1 VESADVDGIRLA
13 YQVTGEPDAP
23 PMILLHGLGSGAG
36 SWNTV
41 AAQLAETHRV
51 YALYL
56 RGHGHSDWPGKYT
69 LELMR
74 DDVLGFLDIL
84 ALDRVVLVGHS
95 MGGNVALLLAE
106 EYPQRLG
113 RVVIEDSLIPVPGAD
128 AVPLPPRRFGPQ
140 AYDWLLAEEIL
151 GQLND
156 PDPSWWDKLSDISV
170 PVLIAAGGP
179 PSPAPQDL
187 LIKAA
192 GRIPGCAL
200 TTIPVGH
207 SIHRDS
213 PAEFLAAVR
222 GFLSA

>member
-1 VESADVDGIRLA
+1 VEHADVDGVRLA

-41 AAQLAETHRV
+41 AAQLAQTHRV

-74 DDVLGFLDIL
+74 DDVLGFLDAL
-84 ALDRVVLVGHS
+84 ALDRVVLIGHS

-106 EYPQRLG
+106 EYPRRLS
-113 RVVIEDSLIPVPGAD
+113 RVIIEDSLIPVPGGD

-140 AYDWLLAEEIL
+140 AYDWQLAEAIL
-151 GQLND
+151 AQLNA
-156 PDPSWWDKLSDISV
+156 PDPAWWDKLADITI
-170 PVLIAAGGP
+170 PVLLIAGGP
-179 PSPAPQDL
+179 ASPAPQDL
-187 LIKAA
+187 IIKAA
-192 GRIPGCAL
+192 ERIPGCVL

-207 SIHRDS
+207 AIHRDR
-213 PAEFLAAVR
+213 PADFLAAVR
-222 GFLSA
+222 GFLG